1 MTILKTSGS
10 WSYLWEKRYPFNFN
24 NRERSLPSPPHPPET
39 EISCTCRSTIT
50 NQSKQR
56 IKFQKVPVDLIA
68 SRPVRKQPEN
78 FHYPT
83 PSPPDREDQW
93 GVQHESAKTQLM
105 LQKICLRVFTW
116 PFTRQTKPLKQ
127 SDGQNQRQRQ
137 FISRHIC
144 WNSLLKLNTPRQF
157 SSKDFETEVND
168 SKEGILIYLYI
179 VCPAKLLNILNQYIC
194 GKIGKKHFHKKSLTP
209 Y

>member
-1 MTILKTSGS
+1 MDLEVICGKNDIRLTLIT
-10 WSYLWEKRYPFNFN
+10 
-24 NRERSLPSPPHPPET
+24 ERGHSPPHPPET
-39 EISCTCRSTIT
+39 EISRMCRSTVT

-78 FHYPT
+78 FHYP
-83 PSPPDREDQW
+83 PPPDREDHR

-144 WNSLLKLNTPRQF
+144 
-157 SSKDFETEVND
+157 
-168 SKEGILIYLYI
+168 
-179 VCPAKLLNILNQYIC
+179 
-194 GKIGKKHFHKKSLTP
+194 
-209 Y
+209 

>member
-1 MTILKTSGS
+1 MHVQVNSSKPIKA
-10 WSYLWEKRYPFNFN
+10 E
-24 NRERSLPSPPHPPET
+24 
-39 EISCTCRSTIT
+39 
-50 NQSKQR
+50 NQVSEG
-56 IKFQKVPVDLIA
+56 A
-68 SRPVRKQPEN
+68 SRPHRLKTCKKRTWELSLP
-78 FHYPT
+78 HP
-83 PSPPDREDQW
+83 PPDREDQW

-179 VCPAKLLNILNQYIC
+179 VCPAELLNILNQYIC
-194 GKIGKKHFHKKSLTP
+194 GKIAKKHFHKKV
-209 Y
+209 

>member
-1 MTILKTSGS
+1 MECPVAWRS
-10 WSYLWEKRYPFNFN
+10 WKRVDLEVICGKNDI
-24 NRERSLPSPPHPPET
+24 RLTLITERGHSPPHPPET
-39 EISCTCRSTIT
+39 EISCMCRSTVA

-83 PSPPDREDQW
+83 PPPPDREDQW
-93 GVQHESAKTQLM
+93 GVQHESTKTQLT

-179 VCPAKLLNILNQYIC
+179 VCPAELLNILNQYIC
-194 GKIGKKHFHKKSLTP
+194 GKIGKKHFHKKV
-209 Y
+209 